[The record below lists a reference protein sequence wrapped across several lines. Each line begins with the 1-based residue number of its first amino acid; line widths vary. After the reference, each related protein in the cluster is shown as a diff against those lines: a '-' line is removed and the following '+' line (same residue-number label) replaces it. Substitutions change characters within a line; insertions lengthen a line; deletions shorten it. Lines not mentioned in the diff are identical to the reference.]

1 MTEQLNNNTMEQ
13 FIPDSR
19 SSTSY
24 TGFNLNKTNL
34 YFSKGVLEK
43 MLRLS
48 PVSLFFIKE
57 TNVVKFVGGGTINV
71 KTDGRLACG
80 TKTLPVERG
89 RYLLISENENEITF
103 IKK

>member
-1 MTEQLNNNTMEQ
+1 MEQ
-13 FIPDSR
+13 FIPDN
-19 SSTSY
+19 SSTTSY
-24 TGFNLNKTNL
+24 VGFNLNKTNL
-34 YFSKGVLEK
+34 YFSKGVIKK
-43 MLRLS
+43 MLDLS

-103 IKK
+103 IKRA